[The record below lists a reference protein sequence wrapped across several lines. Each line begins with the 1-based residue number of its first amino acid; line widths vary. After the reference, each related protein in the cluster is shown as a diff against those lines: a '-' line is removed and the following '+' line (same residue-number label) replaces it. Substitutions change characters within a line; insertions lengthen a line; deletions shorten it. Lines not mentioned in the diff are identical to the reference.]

1 MGIVGMWA
9 RACHS
14 LLCAAHIPKKA
25 SGQAG
30 KSGRKRA
37 TFRPHAHFRKNMIF
51 PMWALENIVA
61 VGFAHMPTSPTSK
74 SYTGERA
81 MSYLVLHMDKF
92 KKEAVRGIQSHNR
105 RERESHSNPDID
117 YDRSAAN
124 YELHEAAAS
133 NYAEAI
139 QNRIDDLLPVKAVRK
154 DAVRMCGLIV
164 TSDKAFFDR
173 LTPEETR
180 RFFEESK
187 AFLTEFVG
195 AENVISAMVHM
206 DEKTP
211 HMHFLHVPV
220 TPDGR
225 LNANKIYTRQS
236 LRKLQSGLPA
246 HLQSRGF
253 VIERGVEQTPGS
265 AKRHLDTREFKQQ
278 QEALEKLIQ
287 ESEETSRNSRQL
299 INALEQ
305 REEEL
310 RKSIEEYERQAEEAE
325 KVLREETDLPKAS
338 FLNYPSVLKKA
349 SSLIEELKKALAV
362 KHLVQ
367 TEKEILQREV
377 DTLRGKLTRL
387 EAGYTA
393 HRKQSHEEK
402 EELEKQLKKMKRIMA
417 GYREFLLLPEI
428 RPLHIEFVERKRAEQ
443 LQRQQEEERQRQEQ
457 EARDRERRQA
467 RSARGMRMR

>member
-1 MGIVGMWA
+1 
-9 RACHS
+9 
-14 LLCAAHIPKKA
+14 
-25 SGQAG
+25 
-30 KSGRKRA
+30 
-37 TFRPHAHFRKNMIF
+37 
-51 PMWALENIVA
+51 
-61 VGFAHMPTSPTSK
+61 
-74 SYTGERA
+74 

-92 KKEAVRGIQSHNR
+92 KKEAIRGIQSHNR

-124 YELHEAAAS
+124 YELHEAASS

-139 QNRIDDLLPVKAVRK
+139 QNRIDDLLLVKAVRK

-164 TSDKAFFDR
+164 TSDKAFFDG

-195 AENVISAMVHM
+195 AENVVSAMVHM

-211 HMHFLHVPV
+211 HMHFFHVPV
-220 TPDGR
+220 TQDGR

-236 LRKLQSGLPA
+236 LRKLQSELPA
-246 HLQSRGF
+246 YLQSRGF
-253 VIERGVEQTPGS
+253 AIERGVEQTPGS
-265 AKRHLDTREFKQQ
+265 AKKHLDTREFKQQ
-278 QEALEKLIQ
+278 KEELARLAQEVAVLMRDSLR
-287 ESEETSRNSRQL
+287 SL
-299 INALEQ
+299 GLLGQ
-305 REEEL
+305 REEKL
-310 RKSIEEYERQAEEAE
+310 KKSIEAYERQAEEAE
-325 KVLREETDLPKAS
+325 KVLRDEHSLPKAS
-338 FLNYPSVLKKA
+338 LFNYPSVLKKA

-377 DTLRGKLTRL
+377 DTLRGKLTWL

-443 LQRQQEEERQRQEQ
+443 LQRQQEDERQRQEQ
-457 EARDRERRQA
+457 DARDKERRQA
-467 RSARGMRMR
+467 MIARGMRMR

>member
-1 MGIVGMWA
+1 
-9 RACHS
+9 
-14 LLCAAHIPKKA
+14 
-25 SGQAG
+25 
-30 KSGRKRA
+30 
-37 TFRPHAHFRKNMIF
+37 
-51 PMWALENIVA
+51 
-61 VGFAHMPTSPTSK
+61 
-74 SYTGERA
+74 

-92 KKEAVRGIQSHNR
+92 KKEAIRGIQSHNR

-124 YELHEAAAS
+124 YELHEVASS

-139 QNRIDDLLPVKAVRK
+139 QNRIDDLLLVKAVRK

-164 TSDKAFFDR
+164 TSDKAFFDA

-211 HMHFLHVPV
+211 HMHFFHVPV
-220 TPDGR
+220 TQDGR

-236 LRKLQSGLPA
+236 LRKLQSELPA
-246 HLQSRGF
+246 YLQSRGF
-253 VIERGVEQTPGS
+253 AIERGVEQTPGS
-265 AKRHLDTREFKQQ
+265 AKKHLDTREFKQQ
-278 QEALEKLIQ
+278 KEALARLAQEAAVLMRDSLRSLGI
-287 ESEETSRNSRQL
+287 L
-299 INALEQ
+299 GQ

-310 RKSIEEYERQAEEAE
+310 KKSIEAYKRQAEEAE
-325 KVLREETDLPKAS
+325 KVLRDEYSLPKAS
-338 FLNYPSVLKKA
+338 LFNYPSVLEKA

-367 TEKEILQREV
+367 QREETLQREV
-377 DTLRGKLTRL
+377 DTLRRKLTRL

-467 RSARGMRMR
+467 HSTRGMRMR

>member
-1 MGIVGMWA
+1 
-9 RACHS
+9 
-14 LLCAAHIPKKA
+14 
-25 SGQAG
+25 
-30 KSGRKRA
+30 
-37 TFRPHAHFRKNMIF
+37 MIQGS
-51 PMWALENIVA
+51 I
-61 VGFAHMPTSPTSK
+61 
-74 SYTGERA
+74 A

-92 KKEAVRGIQSHNR
+92 KKEAIRGIQSHNR

-124 YELHEAAAS
+124 YELHEAASS

-139 QNRIDDLLPVKAVRK
+139 QNRIDDLLLVKAVRK

-164 TSDKAFFDR
+164 TSDKAFFDG

-195 AENVISAMVHM
+195 AENVVSAMVHM

-211 HMHFLHVPV
+211 HMHFFHVPV
-220 TPDGR
+220 TQDGR

-236 LRKLQSGLPA
+236 LRKLQSELPA
-246 HLQSRGF
+246 YLQSRGF
-253 VIERGVEQTPGS
+253 AIERGVEQTPGS
-265 AKRHLDTREFKQQ
+265 AKKHLDTREFKQQ
-278 QEALEKLIQ
+278 KEELARLAQEVAVLMRDSLR
-287 ESEETSRNSRQL
+287 SL
-299 INALEQ
+299 GLLGQ
-305 REEEL
+305 REEKL
-310 RKSIEEYERQAEEAE
+310 KKSIEAYERQAEEAE
-325 KVLREETDLPKAS
+325 KVLRDEHSLPKAS
-338 FLNYPSVLKKA
+338 LFNYPSVLKKA

-393 HRKQSHEEK
+393 HRKQSREEK
-402 EELEKQLKKMKRIMA
+402 EELEKQLKKMRRIMA
-417 GYREFLLLPEI
+417 GYREFLRLPEI
-428 RPLHIEFVERKRAEQ
+428 RPLHIEFVERRRAEQ
-443 LQRQQEEERQRQEQ
+443 LQRQQEDERQRQEQ

-467 RSARGMRMR
+467 MTARGMRMR

>member
-1 MGIVGMWA
+1 LIQGSI
-9 RACHS
+9 
-14 LLCAAHIPKKA
+14 
-25 SGQAG
+25 
-30 KSGRKRA
+30 
-37 TFRPHAHFRKNMIF
+37 
-51 PMWALENIVA
+51 
-61 VGFAHMPTSPTSK
+61 
-74 SYTGERA
+74 A

-92 KKEAVRGIQSHNR
+92 KKEAIRGIQSHNR

-124 YELHEAAAS
+124 YELHEAASS

-139 QNRIDDLLPVKAVRK
+139 QNRIDDLLLVKAVRK

-164 TSDKAFFDR
+164 TSDKAFFDG

-195 AENVISAMVHM
+195 AENVVSAMVHM

-211 HMHFLHVPV
+211 HMHFFHVPV
-220 TPDGR
+220 TQDGR

-236 LRKLQSGLPA
+236 LRKLQSELPA
-246 HLQSRGF
+246 YLQSRGF
-253 VIERGVEQTPGS
+253 AIERGVEQTPGS
-265 AKRHLDTREFKQQ
+265 AKKHLDTREFKQQ
-278 QEALEKLIQ
+278 KEELARLAQEVAVLMRDSLR
-287 ESEETSRNSRQL
+287 SL
-299 INALEQ
+299 GLLGQ
-305 REEEL
+305 REEKL
-310 RKSIEEYERQAEEAE
+310 KKSIEAYERQAEEAE
-325 KVLREETDLPKAS
+325 KVLRDEHSLPKAS
-338 FLNYPSVLKKA
+338 LFNYPSVLKKA

-393 HRKQSHEEK
+393 HRKQSREEK
-402 EELEKQLKKMKRIMA
+402 EELEKQLKKMRRIMA
-417 GYREFLLLPEI
+417 GYREFLRLPEI
-428 RPLHIEFVERKRAEQ
+428 RPLHIEFVERRRAEQ
-443 LQRQQEEERQRQEQ
+443 LQRQQEDERQRQEQ

-467 RSARGMRMR
+467 MTARGMRMR

>member
-1 MGIVGMWA
+1 
-9 RACHS
+9 
-14 LLCAAHIPKKA
+14 
-25 SGQAG
+25 
-30 KSGRKRA
+30 
-37 TFRPHAHFRKNMIF
+37 
-51 PMWALENIVA
+51 
-61 VGFAHMPTSPTSK
+61 
-74 SYTGERA
+74 

-92 KKEAVRGIQSHNR
+92 KKEAIRGIQSHNR

-124 YELHEAAAS
+124 YELHEAASS

-139 QNRIDDLLPVKAVRK
+139 QNRIDDLLLVKAVRK

-164 TSDKAFFDR
+164 TSDKAFFDA

-195 AENVISAMVHM
+195 AENVVSAMVHM

-211 HMHFLHVPV
+211 HMHFFHVPV
-220 TPDGR
+220 TQDGR

-236 LRKLQSGLPA
+236 LRKLQSELPA
-246 HLQSRGF
+246 YLQSRGF
-253 VIERGVEQTPGS
+253 AIERGVEQTPGS
-265 AKRHLDTREFKQQ
+265 AKKHLDTREFKQQ
-278 QEALEKLIQ
+278 KEELARLAQEVAVLMRDSLR
-287 ESEETSRNSRQL
+287 SL
-299 INALEQ
+299 GLLGQ
-305 REEEL
+305 REEKL
-310 RKSIEEYERQAEEAE
+310 KKSIEAYERQAEEAE
-325 KVLREETDLPKAS
+325 KVLRDEHSLPKAS
-338 FLNYPSVLKKA
+338 LFNYPSVLKKA

-402 EELEKQLKKMKRIMA
+402 KELENQLKKMKRIMA

-428 RPLHIEFVERKRAEQ
+428 RPLHIEFVERRRAEQ

-467 RSARGMRMR
+467 HSTRGMRMR

>member
-1 MGIVGMWA
+1 
-9 RACHS
+9 
-14 LLCAAHIPKKA
+14 
-25 SGQAG
+25 
-30 KSGRKRA
+30 
-37 TFRPHAHFRKNMIF
+37 
-51 PMWALENIVA
+51 
-61 VGFAHMPTSPTSK
+61 
-74 SYTGERA
+74 

-92 KKEAVRGIQSHNR
+92 KKEAIRGIQSHNR

-124 YELHEAAAS
+124 YELHEAASS

-139 QNRIDDLLPVKAVRK
+139 QNRIDDLLLVKAVRK

-164 TSDKAFFDR
+164 TSDKAFFDG

-195 AENVISAMVHM
+195 AENVVSAMVHM

-211 HMHFLHVPV
+211 HMHFFHVPV
-220 TPDGR
+220 TQDGR

-236 LRKLQSGLPA
+236 LRKLQSELPA
-246 HLQSRGF
+246 YLQSRGF
-253 VIERGVEQTPGS
+253 AIERGVEQTPGS
-265 AKRHLDTREFKQQ
+265 AKKHLDTREFKQQ
-278 QEALEKLIQ
+278 KEELARLAQEVAVLMRDSLR
-287 ESEETSRNSRQL
+287 SL
-299 INALEQ
+299 GLLGQ
-305 REEEL
+305 REEKL
-310 RKSIEEYERQAEEAE
+310 KKSIEAYERQAEEAE
-325 KVLREETDLPKAS
+325 KVLRDEHSLPKAS
-338 FLNYPSVLKKA
+338 LFNYPSVLKKA

-402 EELEKQLKKMKRIMA
+402 EELEKQLKKMKRLMA

-443 LQRQQEEERQRQEQ
+443 LQRQQEDERQRQEQ
-457 EARDRERRQA
+457 DARDKERRQA
-467 RSARGMRMR
+467 MIARGMRMR

>member
-1 MGIVGMWA
+1 
-9 RACHS
+9 
-14 LLCAAHIPKKA
+14 
-25 SGQAG
+25 
-30 KSGRKRA
+30 
-37 TFRPHAHFRKNMIF
+37 
-51 PMWALENIVA
+51 
-61 VGFAHMPTSPTSK
+61 
-74 SYTGERA
+74 

-92 KKEAVRGIQSHNR
+92 KKEAIRGIQSHNR

-124 YELHEAAAS
+124 YELHEAASS
-133 NYAEAI
+133 NYVEAI

-164 TSDKAFFDR
+164 TSDKAFFDA

-265 AKRHLDTREFKQQ
+265 AKKHLVTREFKQQ

-299 INALEQ
+299 ISALEQ

-338 FLNYPSVLKKA
+338 FFNYPSVLKKA
-349 SSLIEELKKALAV
+349 SSLIEELKKAFAV

-367 TEKEILQREV
+367 TEKEILQREG
-377 DTLRGKLTRL
+377 DTLRGKLTQL

-402 EELEKQLKKMKRIMA
+402 KELENQLKKMKRIMA
-417 GYREFLLLPEI
+417 GYQEFLRLPEI
-428 RPLHIEFVERKRAEQ
+428 RPLHIEFVERKRADQ

-457 EARDRERRQA
+457 EARDRERRKA

>member
-1 MGIVGMWA
+1 
-9 RACHS
+9 
-14 LLCAAHIPKKA
+14 
-25 SGQAG
+25 
-30 KSGRKRA
+30 
-37 TFRPHAHFRKNMIF
+37 
-51 PMWALENIVA
+51 
-61 VGFAHMPTSPTSK
+61 
-74 SYTGERA
+74 

-92 KKEAVRGIQSHNR
+92 KKEAIRGIQSHNR

-124 YELHEAAAS
+124 YELHEAASS

-139 QNRIDDLLPVKAVRK
+139 QNRIDDLLLVKAVRK

-164 TSDKAFFDR
+164 TSDKAFFDA

-195 AENVISAMVHM
+195 AENVVSAMVHM

-211 HMHFLHVPV
+211 HMHFFHVPV
-220 TPDGR
+220 TQDGR

-236 LRKLQSGLPA
+236 LRKLQSELPA
-246 HLQSRGF
+246 YLQSRGF
-253 VIERGVEQTPGS
+253 AIERGVEQTPGS
-265 AKRHLDTREFKQQ
+265 AKKHLDTREFKQQ
-278 QEALEKLIQ
+278 KEELARLAQEVAVLMRDSLR
-287 ESEETSRNSRQL
+287 SL
-299 INALEQ
+299 GLLGQ
-305 REEEL
+305 REEKL
-310 RKSIEEYERQAEEAE
+310 KKSIEAYERQAEEAE
-325 KVLREETDLPKAS
+325 KVLRDEHSLPKAS
-338 FLNYPSVLKKA
+338 LFNYPSVLKKA

-443 LQRQQEEERQRQEQ
+443 LQRQQEDERQRQEQ
-457 EARDRERRQA
+457 DARDKERRQA
-467 RSARGMRMR
+467 MIARGMRMR

>member
-1 MGIVGMWA
+1 
-9 RACHS
+9 
-14 LLCAAHIPKKA
+14 
-25 SGQAG
+25 
-30 KSGRKRA
+30 
-37 TFRPHAHFRKNMIF
+37 
-51 PMWALENIVA
+51 
-61 VGFAHMPTSPTSK
+61 
-74 SYTGERA
+74 

-92 KKEAVRGIQSHNR
+92 KKEAIRGIQSHNR

-124 YELHEAAAS
+124 YELHETAAS
-133 NYAEAI
+133 NYAEVI
-139 QNRIDDLLPVKAVRK
+139 QNRIDDLLLVKAVRK

-164 TSDKAFFDR
+164 TSDKAFFDA

-195 AENVISAMVHM
+195 AENVVSAMVHM

-211 HMHFLHVPV
+211 HMHFFHVPV
-220 TPDGR
+220 TQDGR

-236 LRKLQSGLPA
+236 LRKLQSELPA
-246 HLQSRGF
+246 YLQSRGF
-253 VIERGVEQTPGS
+253 AIERGVEQTPGS
-265 AKRHLDTREFKQQ
+265 AKKHLDTREFKQQ
-278 QEALEKLIQ
+278 KEELARLAQEVAVLMRDSLR
-287 ESEETSRNSRQL
+287 SL
-299 INALEQ
+299 GLLGQ
-305 REEEL
+305 REEKL
-310 RKSIEEYERQAEEAE
+310 KKSIEAYERQAEEAE
-325 KVLREETDLPKAS
+325 KVLRDEHSLPKAS
-338 FLNYPSVLKKA
+338 LFNYPSVLKKA

-402 EELEKQLKKMKRIMA
+402 EELENQLKKIKRIMA
-417 GYREFLLLPEI
+417 GYQEFLLLPEI
-428 RPLHIEFVERKRAEQ
+428 RPLHIEFVERKRTEQ
-443 LQRQQEEERQRQEQ
+443 LQRQLEEERQRQEQ